1 MSDAPST
8 TATAPAPA
16 APGTAP
22 APGSEAPRPEAPTS
36 RRRPA
41 LLAPA
46 RLLSRLAGKAP
57 ARPPAAFLAVATAG
71 GVAGL
76 VLLVAVGKVLELP
89 VLIPPL
95 AASAALV
102 LAAPALPLAQPR
114 SVVGGQLVSALV
126 GFAAL
131 AVGGSSLWTA
141 AVAGGLAIGA
151 MATARTPHSP
161 AAATSVIV
169 VLTQPPALRFLG
181 LLALATV
188 LLVLVGVL
196 AGRSGR
202 TARYPAYWW

>member
-1 MSDAPST
+1 MPDTPGTTAPSPAVGADS
-8 TATAPAPA
+8 TAESTAGAPEV
-16 APGTAP
+16 PP
-22 APGSEAPRPEAPTS
+22 PSRTS
-36 RRRPA
+36 RFR
-41 LLAPA
+41 
-46 RLLSRLAGKAP
+46 SKAP
-57 ARPPAAFLAVATAG
+57 ARPPMPFILVATAAG
-71 GVAGL
+71 LAGL
-76 VLLVAVGKVLELP
+76 VLLVAIGKLLALP

-141 AVAGGLAIGA
+141 AIAGGLAIGA
-151 MATARTPHSP
+151 MAAARTPHSP

-169 VLTQPPALRFLG
+169 VLTEPDTVRFLT

-188 LLVLVGVL
+188 VLVLVGVL

-202 TARYPAYWW
+202 TAPYPTYWW

>member
-1 MSDAPST
+1 MHKLSLMHYLNGVTDPDAGNAMPQAST
-8 TATAPAPA
+8 TIAPATAAAPA
-16 APGTAP
+16 APP
-22 APGSEAPRPEAPTS
+22 
-36 RRRPA
+36 RRRPV
-41 LLAPA
+41 LPA
-46 RLLSRLAGKAP
+46 SRAP
-57 ARPPAAFLAVATAG
+57 ARPAAAFIAVATGAG
-71 GVAGL
+71 VVGL
-76 VLLVAVGKVLELP
+76 VLLVAIGKLLALP

-126 GFAAL
+126 GFAVL

-151 MATARTPHSP
+151 MAVARTPHSP

-169 VLTQPPALRFLG
+169 VLTQPHTLRFLA

-188 LLVLVGVL
+188 VLVLVGIL

-202 TARYPAYWW
+202 TARYPSYWW

>member
-1 MSDAPST
+1 MSKTPGT
-8 TATAPAPA
+8 TATAPSDAPAPA
-16 APGTAP
+16 AAAPPPGRTARFR
-22 APGSEAPRPEAPTS
+22 S
-36 RRRPA
+36 
-41 LLAPA
+41 
-46 RLLSRLAGKAP
+46 KAP
-57 ARPPAAFLAVATAG
+57 ARPPAPAIAVATTA

-76 VLLVAVGKVLELP
+76 VLLVAIGKLLAMP

-114 SVVGGQLVSALV
+114 NVIGGQLVSALV

-131 AVGGSSLWTA
+131 AVGGGSLWTA
-141 AVAGGLAIGA
+141 AAAGGLAIGA
-151 MATARTPHSP
+151 MGVTRTPHSP

-169 VLTQPPALRFLG
+169 VLTQPPAVRFLA

-188 LLVLVGVL
+188 VLVLVGIL

-202 TARYPAYWW
+202 TPRYPTYWW

>member
-1 MSDAPST
+1 MPN
-8 TATAPAPA
+8 
-16 APGTAP
+16 APGTTAP
-22 APGSEAPRPEAPTS
+22 SPATGAAPTADSTAGAPEVPPPS
-36 RRRPA
+36 RT
-41 LLAPA
+41 
-46 RLLSRLAGKAP
+46 SRLRSKAP
-57 ARPPAAFLAVATAG
+57 ARPPAPFIVVATAAG
-71 GVAGL
+71 LVGL
-76 VLLVAVGKVLELP
+76 VLLVAIGKLLALP

-141 AVAGGLAIGA
+141 AIAGGLAIGA
-151 MATARTPHSP
+151 MAAARTPHSP

-169 VLTQPPALRFLG
+169 VLTQPDTVRFLA

-188 LLVLVGVL
+188 VLVLVGIL

-202 TARYPAYWW
+202 TAPYPTYWW

>member
-1 MSDAPST
+1 MHYLNGVTDPDAGNAMPQAST
-8 TATAPAPA
+8 TIAPATAAAPA
-16 APGTAP
+16 APP
-22 APGSEAPRPEAPTS
+22 
-36 RRRPA
+36 RRRPV
-41 LLAPA
+41 LPA
-46 RLLSRLAGKAP
+46 SRAP
-57 ARPPAAFLAVATAG
+57 ARPAAAFIAVATGAG
-71 GVAGL
+71 GVGL
-76 VLLVAVGKVLELP
+76 VLLVAIGKLLALP

-126 GFAAL
+126 GFAVL

-151 MATARTPHSP
+151 MAVARTPHSP

-169 VLTQPPALRFLG
+169 VLTQPHTLRFLA

-188 LLVLVGVL
+188 VLVLVGIL

-202 TARYPAYWW
+202 TARYPSYWW

>member
-1 MSDAPST
+1 MHYLNGVTDPDAGNAMPQAST
-8 TATAPAPA
+8 TIAPATAAAPA
-16 APGTAP
+16 APP
-22 APGSEAPRPEAPTS
+22 
-36 RRRPA
+36 RRRPV
-41 LLAPA
+41 LPA
-46 RLLSRLAGKAP
+46 SRAP
-57 ARPPAAFLAVATAG
+57 ARPAAAFIAVATGAG
-71 GVAGL
+71 VVGL
-76 VLLVAVGKVLELP
+76 VLLVAIGKLLALP

-126 GFAAL
+126 GFAVL
-131 AVGGSSLWTA
+131 VVGGSSLWTA

-151 MATARTPHSP
+151 MAVARTPHSP

-169 VLTQPPALRFLG
+169 VLTQPHTLRFLA

-188 LLVLVGVL
+188 VLVLVGIL

-202 TARYPAYWW
+202 TARYPSYWW

>member
-1 MSDAPST
+1 M
-8 TATAPAPA
+8 
-16 APGTAP
+16 
-22 APGSEAPRPEAPTS
+22 
-36 RRRPA
+36 
-41 LLAPA
+41 
-46 RLLSRLAGKAP
+46 
-57 ARPPAAFLAVATAG
+57 
-71 GVAGL
+71 AGL
-76 VLLVAVGKVLELP
+76 VLLVAVGKLLALP

-131 AVGGSSLWTA
+131 AVGGGSLWTA

-151 MATARTPHSP
+151 MAAARTPHSP

-181 LLALATV
+181 MLALATV

>member
-1 MSDAPST
+1 MSNAPRT
-8 TATAPAPA
+8 AATAPAPT
-16 APGTAP
+16 TAP
-22 APGSEAPRPEAPTS
+22 TTAAATATAAEAAGP
-36 RRRPA
+36 RRRSA
-41 LLAPA
+41 RPA
-46 RLLSRLAGKAP
+46 RTRFASKAP

-76 VLLVAVGKVLELP
+76 VLLVAVGKVLHLP

-126 GFAAL
+126 GFGAL
-131 AVGGSSLWTA
+131 AVGGGSLWTA

-151 MATARTPHSP
+151 MAAARTPHSP

-196 AGRSGR
+196 AGCSGR

>member
-1 MSDAPST
+1 MSNAPATTAPAT
-8 TATAPAPA
+8 TATTDA
-16 APGTAP
+16 AP
-22 APGSEAPRPEAPTS
+22 SPEATGP
-36 RRRPA
+36 RRGSARFASARPA
-41 LLAPA
+41 IA
-46 RLLSRLAGKAP
+46 RFASKAP

-76 VLLVAVGKVLELP
+76 VLLVAVGKLLALP

-131 AVGGSSLWTA
+131 AVGGGSLWTA

-151 MATARTPHSP
+151 MAAARTPHSP

-181 LLALATV
+181 MLALATV

>member
-1 MSDAPST
+1 MSNAPRT
-8 TATAPAPA
+8 AATATATT
-16 APGTAP
+16 TAP
-22 APGSEAPRPEAPTS
+22 TAAAATATAAEAAGP
-36 RRRPA
+36 RRRSA
-41 LLAPA
+41 RPA
-46 RLLSRLAGKAP
+46 RTRFASKAP

-76 VLLVAVGKVLELP
+76 VLLVAVGKVLHLP

-126 GFAAL
+126 GFGAL
-131 AVGGSSLWTA
+131 AVGGGSLWTA

-151 MATARTPHSP
+151 MAAARTPHSP